1 MSAGYLD
8 LYIEQGA
15 TYYQPIAWKDGSGNA
30 VNLTGYTA
38 RMQIRKTVNSTTV
51 IIELNT
57 ENGRITLGGAA
68 GTVTLNITAEDTA
81 DLEQFAGVYDLELE
95 ASNGFVIRL
104 LEGQVTVSKEVTRE
118 VLT

>member
-15 TYYQPIAWKDGSGNA
+15 TYNQPIVWKDSSGVA

-38 RMQIRKTVNSTTV
+38 RMQVRKTISATTP
-51 IIELNT
+51 IITLTT
-57 ENGRITLGGAA
+57 ENGRITLGGAN
-68 GTVTLNITAEDTA
+68 GTITLNITATDTA
-81 DLEQFAGVYDLELE
+81 ALEQFAGVYDLELQ
-95 ASNGFVIRL
+95 SYSGFVTRL

-118 VLT
+118 VV